1 MGKKHRVGI
10 IGRTA
15 GGGYGHDLDIGWL
28 DIPGVE
34 VVAVADEDE
43 AGRARA
49 AKRLGVTDTYSDYRQ
64 MLDKSKLDIV
74 SICDRWV
81 DKHCE
86 LTLAAM
92 DRGLHVFMEKPFCV
106 DLEEADKI
114 VKASARTGLKLGIGH
129 PTRYSPKLPALKK
142 LIDDGKIG
150 RILEYRARGK
160 EDHRGGAED
169 LLVLGT
175 HMMDLIQFFG
185 GLPEWCFAEVTQEGR
200 PITRKDVKD
209 GPEGLGPLAGDAVSA
224 MYGMKDGAHAYFE
237 SIRGAQDAK
246 SFPRNGLMIYG
257 TDGIVEIRESV
268 MPPVKYL
275 ADPSWSPGR
284 SGSQWQD
291 VSSAGIGVPEPVT
304 DPKQHARYYPALRD
318 LIDAIENDRQP
329 LDNAEAGRNGLEMM
343 MATFES
349 ARLGAKV
356 KLPLDNRRH
365 PLSRL

>member
-1 MGKKHRVGI
+1 MGKKYRVGI
-10 IGRTA
+10 IGRTG
-15 GGGYGHDLDIGWL
+15 GGGYGHNLDVGWL
-28 DIPGVE
+28 DIPSVE

-43 AGRARA
+43 AGLAEA

-64 MLDKSKLDIV
+64 MLDSAELDIV
-74 SICDRWV
+74 SVCERWV
-81 DKHCE
+81 DRHCE
-86 LTLAAM
+86 ITLAAM

-114 VKASARTGLKLGIGH
+114 VEASSRSGSKLGIGH

-169 LLVLGT
+169 MRVLGT

-185 GLPEWCFAEVTQEGR
+185 GLPEWCFAEVTQDGR
-200 PITRKDVKD
+200 PITKDDVTE
-209 GPEGLGPLAGDAVSA
+209 GEEGLGLLAGDGVSA
-224 MYGMKDGAHAYFE
+224 MYGMRDGSRAYFE
-237 SIRGAQDAK
+237 SRREVQEGY
-246 SFPRNGLMIYG
+246 PRNGLMIYG
-257 TDGIVEIRESV
+257 TEGIVEIRESV

-275 ADPSWSPGR
+275 GDPTWSPGR

-291 VSSAGIGVPEPVT
+291 VSSAGIGVPEPPS
-304 DPKQHARYYPALRD
+304 DPKHRARYYPALQD

-329 LDNAEAGRNGLEMM
+329 LDNAEAGRNGLEMIL
-343 MATFES
+343 ATFES

-356 KLPLDNRRH
+356 SLPLENRRH
-365 PLSRL
+365 PLSML